1 MSAKGGGGTS
11 EGALAVRAR
20 TLWESFGFAF
30 AGLRYAWRTQ
40 RNLRIHAMITL
51 AVVILAGLFRFDAL
65 RWAILILTIAMVWAA
80 ELLNTALEA
89 VVDLASPA
97 PHPLA
102 RIAKDVSAGMVLACA
117 IAAILIGMIL
127 FGPSLWAL
135 LAR

>member
-1 MSAKGGGGTS
+1 
-11 EGALAVRAR
+11 VRAH

-40 RNLRIHAMITL
+40 RNLRIHAALTL
-51 AVVILAGLFRFDAL
+51 ATVAMAGLLRFDAL

-97 PHPLA
+97 LHPLA
-102 RIAKDVSAGMVLACA
+102 RIAKDVSAGMVLVCA
-117 IAAILIGMIL
+117 IAAALVGLAL
-127 FGPSLWAL
+127 FGPALWAL
-135 LAR
+135 WRP

>member
-1 MSAKGGGGTS
+1 M
-11 EGALAVRAR
+11 RAR

-40 RNLRIHAMITL
+40 RNLRIHAAIAAAVAVL
-51 AVVILAGLFRFDAL
+51 AMLFRFDAL

-89 VVDLASPA
+89 IVDLASPS

-102 RIAKDVSAGMVLACA
+102 RIAKDVSAGMVMLCA
-117 IAAILIGMIL
+117 MASILIGLAL
-127 FGPSLWAL
+127 FGPPLWAL
-135 LAR
+135 VTR

>member
-1 MSAKGGGGTS
+1 M
-11 EGALAVRAR
+11 RAR

-40 RNLRIHAMITL
+40 RNLRIHAAIAAAVAVL
-51 AVVILAGLFRFDAL
+51 AVLFRFDAL

-89 VVDLASPA
+89 IVDLASPS

-102 RIAKDVSAGMVLACA
+102 RIAKDVSAGMVLLCA
-117 IAAILIGMIL
+117 MASILIGMAL
-127 FGPSLWAL
+127 FGPPLWAL
-135 LAR
+135 VTR